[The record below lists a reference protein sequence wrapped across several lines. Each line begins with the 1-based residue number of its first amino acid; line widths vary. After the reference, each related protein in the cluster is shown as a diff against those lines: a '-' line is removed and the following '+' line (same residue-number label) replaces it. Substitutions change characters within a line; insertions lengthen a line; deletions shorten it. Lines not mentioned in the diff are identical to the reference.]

1 MSNSGIPGY
10 KILKSIGK
18 GGTSQ
23 VFLAIQMSVGRTI
36 AIKVLSS
43 ECSQDT
49 NFSYQFLKEANCGVL
64 NHPNIIT
71 IHDAG
76 ESNGHLYIAMEHLQG
91 GDLKQKMLKGL
102 DEDEVIRII
111 TQVAEA
117 LSHAHSNHFT
127 HRDIKPG
134 NILFDEHDNAIL
146 ADFGIANTVRFSQ
159 KDSIIN
165 GFAGTPNYISPEQV
179 SDKPVDHRSDLYS
192 LGVVYYEI
200 LTGVKPFVADST
212 YTLIFKHLKEPVPPL
227 ESKFEKHQP
236 IISKLLEK
244 DPAKRFQSAD
254 ELISELN
261 KINSADPIAP
271 VVKPPTNT
279 LRNFSV
285 LIAVLIALSSVIYTQ
300 FKPERV
306 KLQIPES
313 VAIKSSHDR
322 KTIEKLEQD
331 IKKTAQQ
338 KLLLEQE
345 QLNLKTITSHLTNAS
360 KFLGLDQLTSPEK
373 ENALYEYRQV
383 LLLDENNSQAQ
394 YGIQYLINHYKQR
407 ALIEKKN
414 KNYDASLAFVDTGL
428 KIGLSID
435 ANNTDFLALT
445 EELNTL
451 VEDQSESK
459 KIRSGLKRADKLIS
473 KNNLDD
479 AKLELKELNRL
490 YKNNKKINAKLA
502 NVNKRIKRSKYIDR
516 TLKLST
522 DLLNESPTSEPN
534 VSQACESS
542 YALLKLEADNIE
554 VNKTIKACA
563 YRYLQLAKQT
573 DSTDSTDAAIELV
586 ETGLYYSPN
595 NPELSEYL
603 QDLLTSEPVSTT
615 NKVVKN

>member
-43 ECSQDT
+43 ECSQDS

-159 KDSIIN
+159 KDSINN

-244 DPAKRFQSAD
+244 NPAKRFQSAD
-254 ELISELN
+254 ELITALN
-261 KINSADPIAP
+261 KINTDKPVIP

-285 LIAVLIALSSVIYTQ
+285 LISVLIALSSVVYTQ

-306 KLQIPES
+306 KLHIPES

-322 KTIEKLEQD
+322 ETIEKLEQD

-345 QLNLKTITSHLTNAS
+345 QLNLKTIASHLTNAS

-383 LLLDENNSQAQ
+383 LLLDESNSQAQ

-414 KNYDASLAFVDTGL
+414 KNYDTSLKFINT
-428 KIGLSID
+428 GLSID
-435 ANNTDFLALT
+435 ANNTDLLALT
-445 EELNTL
+445 EELNSL
-451 VEDQSESK
+451 VDDQSESK
-459 KIRSGLKRADKLIS
+459 KIRSGLKRADRLIS
-473 KNNLDD
+473 KNKLDD

-490 YKNNKKINAKLA
+490 YKNDKKINAKLA
-502 NVNKRIKRSKYIDR
+502 DVNKRIKRRKYINH

-522 DLLNESPTSEPN
+522 DLLNESPASESN
-534 VSQACESS
+534 VGQACESS
-542 YALLKLEADNIE
+542 YALLKLEPDNSE
-554 VNKTIKACA
+554 VNKTIKTCA
-563 YRYLQLAKQT
+563 YRYLELAKQT
-573 DSTDSTDAAIELV
+573 DSTDAAVELV

-595 NPELSEYL
+595 NPELSQYL
-603 QDLLTSEPVSTT
+603 QELLTSEPVSTT
-615 NKVVKN
+615 NKIVKN

>member
-111 TQVAEA
+111 TQIAEA

-200 LTGVKPFVADST
+200 LTGVNHSLPT
-212 YTLIFKHLKEPVPPL
+212 QLI
-227 ESKFEKHQP
+227 
-236 IISKLLEK
+236 
-244 DPAKRFQSAD
+244 R
-254 ELISELN
+254 
-261 KINSADPIAP
+261 
-271 VVKPPTNT
+271 
-279 LRNFSV
+279 
-285 LIAVLIALSSVIYTQ
+285 
-300 FKPERV
+300 
-306 KLQIPES
+306 
-313 VAIKSSHDR
+313 
-322 KTIEKLEQD
+322 
-331 IKKTAQQ
+331 
-338 KLLLEQE
+338 
-345 QLNLKTITSHLTNAS
+345 
-360 KFLGLDQLTSPEK
+360 
-373 ENALYEYRQV
+373 
-383 LLLDENNSQAQ
+383 
-394 YGIQYLINHYKQR
+394 
-407 ALIEKKN
+407 
-414 KNYDASLAFVDTGL
+414 
-428 KIGLSID
+428 
-435 ANNTDFLALT
+435 
-445 EELNTL
+445 
-451 VEDQSESK
+451 
-459 KIRSGLKRADKLIS
+459 
-473 KNNLDD
+473 
-479 AKLELKELNRL
+479 
-490 YKNNKKINAKLA
+490 
-502 NVNKRIKRSKYIDR
+502 
-516 TLKLST
+516 
-522 DLLNESPTSEPN
+522 
-534 VSQACESS
+534 
-542 YALLKLEADNIE
+542 
-554 VNKTIKACA
+554 
-563 YRYLQLAKQT
+563 
-573 DSTDSTDAAIELV
+573 
-586 ETGLYYSPN
+586 
-595 NPELSEYL
+595 
-603 QDLLTSEPVSTT
+603 
-615 NKVVKN
+615 

>member
-18 GGTSQ
+18 GGTAQ
-23 VFLAIQMSVGRTI
+23 VFLAIQISVGRTV

-91 GDLKQKMLKGL
+91 GDLKQKMLKGIE
-102 DEDEVIRII
+102 EDEVIRII
-111 TQVAEA
+111 SQIAEA
-117 LSHAHSNHFT
+117 LSHAHNNSFT

-146 ADFGIANTVRFSQ
+146 ADFGIAKTVRFSHQ
-159 KDSIIN
+159 DSIIN
-165 GFAGTPNYISPEQV
+165 GFVGTPNYISPEQV
-179 SDKPVDHRSDLYS
+179 SDQPVDHRSDLYS

-212 YTLIFKHLKEPVPPL
+212 YTLIFKHLKDPVPPL

-244 DPAKRFQSAD
+244 KPAKRFQSAD
-254 ELISELN
+254 ELITELN
-261 KINSADPIAP
+261 KINTTKTVTP

-285 LIAVLIALSSVIYTQ
+285 LVAVLIAFSSVVYTQ

-306 KLQIPES
+306 KLHIPES
-313 VAIKSSHDR
+313 VAIKSSLDR
-322 KTIEKLEQD
+322 EIIEKLEQD
-331 IKKTAQQ
+331 IKKTVQQ

-360 KFLGLDQLTSPEK
+360 KYLGLDQLTSPEK

-383 LLLDENNSQAQ
+383 LLLDKNNPQAQ
-394 YGIQYLINHYKQR
+394 YGIQYIINHYRQL

-414 KNYDASLAFVDTGL
+414 KNYDTSLAHVNT
-428 KIGLSID
+428 GLSID
-435 ANNTDFLALT
+435 ANNTEFLELT
-445 EELNTL
+445 DELNAIFK
-451 VEDQSESK
+451 DQSESQ
-459 KIRSGLKRADKLIS
+459 KITSGLKRADRLIS
-473 KNNLDD
+473 KHQLND

-490 YKNNKKINAKLA
+490 YKNNEKIIAKLA
-502 NVNKRIKRSKYIDR
+502 KLNKRIKRSKYIGH
-516 TLKLST
+516 TIKLST
-522 DLLNESPTSEPN
+522 DLLNESPVSEPN
-534 VSQACESS
+534 ISQACESS
-542 YALLKLEADNIE
+542 YALLKLEPDNSE
-554 VNKTIKACA
+554 VNNTIKACA
-563 YRYLQLAKQT
+563 YRYLELAQQA
-573 DSTDSTDAAIELV
+573 DSTDAAVELV

-595 NPELSEYL
+595 NPQLSIYL
-603 QDLLTSEPVSTT
+603 QELLTS
-615 NKVVKN
+615 